1 MIYKLSEGK
10 KNKVKKNKQAEE
22 VQKAVTRKMYTEEE
36 VAEIVRLMQRQ
47 GGKE

>member
-10 KNKVKKNKQAEE
+10 KNKVKKNKEAEE
-22 VQKAVTRKMYTEEE
+22 IQKAVTKKMYTEEE
-36 VAEIVRLMQRQ
+36 VAEIVRLVQRQ